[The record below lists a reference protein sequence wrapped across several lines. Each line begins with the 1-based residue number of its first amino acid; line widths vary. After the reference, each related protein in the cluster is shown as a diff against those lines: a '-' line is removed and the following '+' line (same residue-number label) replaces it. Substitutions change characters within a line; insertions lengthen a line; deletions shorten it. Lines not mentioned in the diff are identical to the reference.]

1 MKRQDNRQVLVM
13 LATSVLILCVL
24 HPYPGYLCMGLESLI
39 CLLLFS
45 LLINFIAK
53 QASALYKLVVAG
65 ALCFAGFVFV
75 ETDSRG
81 FMEDV
86 SADTFSIGD
95 PVLPFRFQLPPPVL
109 SI

>member
-1 MKRQDNRQVLVM
+1 MRRQDNRQMLVM

-24 HPYPGYLCMGLESLI
+24 HPYPGYVCMGLESLV

-45 LLINFIAK
+45 LLVQVVIK
-53 QASALYKLVVAG
+53 QAARLYDLVVAS

-75 ETDSRG
+75 AADCRSL
-81 FMEDV
+81 MEDV

-95 PVLPFRFQLPPPVL
+95 PVLPFRFQIPPPAL
-109 SI
+109 SL

>member
-1 MKRQDNRQVLVM
+1 MRRQDNRQVLVM

-24 HPYPGYLCMGLESLI
+24 HPYPGYISMGLESLI

-45 LLINFIAK
+45 LLIQVVVK
-53 QASALYKLVVAG
+53 QAATLYDLVVAS
-65 ALCFAGFVFV
+65 ALCFAGFVVV

-86 SADTFSIGD
+86 SADTFSVGD
-95 PVLPFRFQLPPPVL
+95 PVLPFRFQFPPPAL